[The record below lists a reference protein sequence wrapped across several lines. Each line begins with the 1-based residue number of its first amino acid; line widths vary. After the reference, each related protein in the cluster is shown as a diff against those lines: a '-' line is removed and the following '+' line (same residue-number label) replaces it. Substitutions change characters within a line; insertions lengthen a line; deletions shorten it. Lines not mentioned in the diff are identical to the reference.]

1 MQTRMKHLLFRWF
14 PLIAYCIFIYVQSSH
29 PSPEHLPSF
38 RFMDKM
44 LHVAAYAVLAILF
57 LRAYQTLPIRHNIRM
72 IAFLSILSASL
83 YGISDEIHQYF
94 VPFREADIFDGIADT
109 VGAITG
115 VLVYQMWLGRKQ
127 ATE

>member
-1 MQTRMKHLLFRWF
+1 MPKHLLTRWL

-29 PSPEHLPSF
+29 PSPEDLPSF

-57 LRAYQTLPIRHNIRM
+57 YRAYLTLPIRHNLRIL
-72 IAFLSILSASL
+72 ALLSILSASL
-83 YGISDEIHQYF
+83 YGISDEIHQYY
-94 VPFREADIFDGIADT
+94 VPFREADVFDGIADII
-109 VGAITG
+109 GAIIG
-115 VLVYQMWLGRKQ
+115 VLVYQTWVVRKQ

>member
-1 MQTRMKHLLFRWF
+1 MPTMPKHILTRWL

-29 PSPEHLPSF
+29 PPQEELPSF

-57 LRAYQTLPIRHNIRM
+57 YRAYQTLPIRHNLRLLLL
-72 IAFLSILSASL
+72 LSILSASL
-83 YGISDEIHQYF
+83 YGISDEIHQYY
-94 VPFREADIFDGIADT
+94 VPFREADIFDGIADII
-109 VGAITG
+109 GAIIG
-115 VLVYQMWLGRKQ
+115 VWVYQTWFVRRQ